1 MLKPIVQ
8 ASVQEQAS
16 ITAYIQDGKYKKGDP
31 RQKKITDMLILLI
44 AKDMLPLSLVESHA
58 FKQFVSTLDQ
68 RYQVPSRK
76 HLTTTLLTEKW
87 KAIDDGLKQ
96 LLATIDRVSITLDLW
111 SNRQMK
117 GYLGITCHFIQGW
130 SMQTVLLG
138 CTRFLGRHTADNIT
152 VKYHE
157 TLDHYAL
164 DGKVTNIITDNA
176 SNMIKAF
183 RLPGFDV
190 ELENEESDSDDDD
203 DVEDDENEIL
213 AANLSEC
220 MVYLPQHDS
229 CFAHTIQL
237 VVKDGFKNAKAIN
250 KVLAK
255 AASIVS
261 YVRKSVNASEILEG
275 ERRLQAKVAT
285 RWNSELKSIRSL
297 MRVPVEKLQLLDCQQ
312 LNSYDRLLLNDLIE
326 ILTPFEEAT
335 DATQGQNIVTGSFII
350 PCIRGLR
357 ASLNSL
363 TLKYQSSMVADLL
376 ASLNQRMSCY
386 EGRIHFIC
394 AAILDPRFKLEWCDS
409 KEESLNMKSK
419 FIEIFS
425 NELYDVLRPTS
436 EMADPTEQPQPK
448 RSRLFS
454 YLSSSASTSSQ
465 RIDDPE
471 ESEVTLYLSEPVLP
485 EDTNPLD
492 FWNLNGS
499 KFPKLLNLA
508 KHYLSIPASSAPVER
523 LFSIAGKIFRPDRCS
538 MTDTVFQKLIAI
550 KCNGHILN

>member
-1 MLKPIVQ
+1 
-8 ASVQEQAS
+8 
-16 ITAYIQDGKYKKGDP
+16 
-31 RQKKITDMLILLI
+31 
-44 AKDMLPLSLVESHA
+44 
-58 FKQFVSTLDQ
+58 
-68 RYQVPSRK
+68 
-76 HLTTTLLTEKW
+76 
-87 KAIDDGLKQ
+87 
-96 LLATIDRVSITLDLW
+96 
-111 SNRQMK
+111 
-117 GYLGITCHFIQGW
+117 
-130 SMQTVLLG
+130 
-138 CTRFLGRHTADNIT
+138 
-152 VKYHE
+152 
-157 TLDHYAL
+157 
-164 DGKVTNIITDNA
+164 
-176 SNMIKAF
+176 
-183 RLPGFDV
+183 
-190 ELENEESDSDDDD
+190 
-203 DVEDDENEIL
+203 
-213 AANLSEC
+213 

-237 VVKDGFKNAKAIN
+237 VAKDGFKNAKAIN

-275 ERRLQAKVAT
+275 ERRLQAKDAT
-285 RWNSELKSIRSL
+285 RWNSELKSIL
-297 MRVPVEKLQLLDCQQ
+297 RVPVEKLQLLHCQQ
-312 LNSYDRLLLNDLIE
+312 LNSYDCLILNDLIE
-326 ILTPFEEAT
+326 ILTLFEEAT

-350 PCIRGLR
+350 PCRRGLR

-363 TLKYQSSMVADLL
+363 TLKYQSSMFADLL

-394 AAILDPRFKLEWCDS
+394 AAILDLRFKLEWCGS

-425 NELYDVLRPTS
+425 NELYDVLRPIS

-485 EDTNPLD
+485 EDTNPLN
-492 FWNLNGS
+492 FWKLNGS
-499 KFPKLLNLA
+499 NFPKLSNLA